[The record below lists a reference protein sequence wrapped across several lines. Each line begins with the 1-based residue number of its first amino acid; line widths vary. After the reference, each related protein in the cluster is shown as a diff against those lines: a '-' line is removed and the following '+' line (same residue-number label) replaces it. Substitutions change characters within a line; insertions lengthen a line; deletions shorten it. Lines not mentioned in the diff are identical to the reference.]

1 MANIIDINLLRILKT
16 RKDYNKVVP
25 NLPLKLMDEKVQLLI
40 KDFGKYFKTFPS
52 HDSIDLQTFLPR
64 FQQWHQGFDADT
76 FTAFTRVLQQIISN
90 VDEDT
95 RNGIL
100 GQVYELDLAT
110 KLANAAAQYQDGD
123 LSVPLSDLITSYV
136 DTYKVAVG
144 ARLAEYIDGDDID
157 SILETELDYSGISWR
172 LGCLNAHMRGLRG
185 GDMGIVAARPDQG
198 KTTFFTSEITHMAPQ
213 LPEDKNIVWLNN
225 EGSGKR
231 ILPRLYQSA
240 IGCTLH
246 ELKELRDRG
255 KLRAAYADAVG
266 RTNRIRI
273 HDIHGFNVG
282 QVEAILEKSNAG
294 IIIFDMLDNVTGFQG
309 ESRTDLQLECM
320 YQWARERAVKYDA
333 VVLAS
338 SQISQDGD
346 GQAFPTQTMLKD
358 SKTGKQGACDFI
370 IMIGAKNE
378 AGYENIRYIGT
389 PKNKLRREG
398 MRKDPLAT
406 VNLNVDTARYTDPED
421 SMYGTMIHKP
431 QEQQQET

>member
-1 MANIIDINLLRILKT
+1 
-16 RKDYNKVVP
+16 
-25 NLPLKLMDEKVQLLI
+25 
-40 KDFGKYFKTFPS
+40 
-52 HDSIDLQTFLPR
+52 
-64 FQQWHQGFDADT
+64 
-76 FTAFTRVLQQIISN
+76 
-90 VDEDT
+90 
-95 RNGIL
+95 
-100 GQVYELDLAT
+100 
-110 KLANAAAQYQDGD
+110 
-123 LSVPLSDLITSYV
+123 
-136 DTYKVAVG
+136 
-144 ARLAEYIDGDDID
+144 
-157 SILETELDYSGISWR
+157 
-172 LGCLNAHMRGLRG
+172 
-185 GDMGIVAARPDQG
+185 MGIVAARPDQG

-213 LPEDKNIVWLNN
+213 LPDDKNIVWLNN